1 MKIELLNL
9 IAVKTISRERE
20 RERER
25 AVQSNSLS
33 GVSYFNIRQSIK
45 AAK

>member
-9 IAVKTISRERE
+9 IAVKTIS